1 MTIESQSAV
10 APETADVPAGD
21 EVDEVQA
28 FMDRLASGGGT
39 TRHEFPIGPAT
50 TPNGMR
56 LEAAL
61 LLLAHVL
68 PLLVR
73 ANRHVPLYVGHQI
86 VLRAD
91 GTFAVCKHPYPKLP
105 RKRIDEHAKLIRAA
119 CDHRNQRLQHEP
131 IAVDGVAIYHG
142 VEEVLSLVL
151 AHFLDAKRAHS
162 RDPER
167 ALFAAAEPAFKDL
180 DWA

>member
-1 MTIESQSAV
+1 MNIESQSAV
-10 APETADVPAGD
+10 APETAAAPEGA

-28 FMDRLASGGGT
+28 FIDSLASGGGT
-39 TRHEFPIGPAT
+39 SRHEFPIGPAT
-50 TPNGMR
+50 TTNGRR
-56 LEAAL
+56 LEAAI
-61 LLLAHVL
+61 LLLAPVL
-68 PLLVR
+68 PVLVR
-73 ANRHVPLYVGHQI
+73 ANRHVPLYVGHQL

-131 IAVDGVAIYHG
+131 IAVDGVAMYHG
-142 VEEVLSLVL
+142 AVEVLSLVL
-151 AHFLDAKRAHS
+151 AHFLDAKKVYS